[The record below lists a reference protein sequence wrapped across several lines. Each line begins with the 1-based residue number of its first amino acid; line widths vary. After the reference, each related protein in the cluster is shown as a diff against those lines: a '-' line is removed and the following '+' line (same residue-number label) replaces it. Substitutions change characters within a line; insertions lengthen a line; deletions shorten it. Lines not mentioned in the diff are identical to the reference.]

1 MPLPPSV
8 RTASPSR
15 VLNFLGQPLL
25 PLAPAPDMD
34 RFRIFYSSA
43 PKAKEPAVS

>member
-15 VLNFLGQPLL
+15 VLNFLGQQPLSL
-25 PLAPAPDMD
+25 VQQPDME
-34 RFRIFYSSA
+34 RFKIFYSSA
-43 PKAKEPAVS
+43 PKVKEPTVS